1 MATKAAGSTNR
12 IFTVTKTN
20 KSVKKNLQEELLMAK
35 EQVNIEI
42 YKKLICDA
50 VQDID
55 DCRFLKQ
62 LYAYICGGYSKQ
74 HPFSTGFDRLRHNN

>member
-1 MATKAAGSTNR
+1 
-12 IFTVTKTN
+12 
-20 KSVKKNLQEELLMAK
+20 MAK

-55 DCRFLKQ
+55 DNRFLKQ
-62 LYAYICGGYSKQ
+62 LYAFICGGYNKQ
-74 HPFSTGFDRLRHNN
+74 HSSPTSFDRLQHNN

>member
-1 MATKAAGSTNR
+1 
-12 IFTVTKTN
+12 
-20 KSVKKNLQEELLMAK
+20 MAK